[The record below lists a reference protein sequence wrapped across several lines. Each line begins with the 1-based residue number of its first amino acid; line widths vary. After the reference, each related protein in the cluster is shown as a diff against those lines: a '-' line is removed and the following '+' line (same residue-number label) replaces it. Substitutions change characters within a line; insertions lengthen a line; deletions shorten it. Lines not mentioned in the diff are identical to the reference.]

1 MIVHKNQDSCLDS
14 GGAGPGSCGRE
25 AQEGRGYTPAY
36 NWLTLLQ
43 AETNSIV
50 TQLHSNWKKKKVG
63 GEDSDQQ
70 VDAGARPQS
79 EMQCVLSTAF
89 TRTSEVTNKNKRRL
103 RDTSEMNLKWES
115 NISDVLYK
123 FTSQENFEDKV
134 ES

>member
-1 MIVHKNQDSCLDS
+1 
-14 GGAGPGSCGRE
+14 
-25 AQEGRGYTPAY
+25 
-36 NWLTLLQ
+36 
-43 AETNSIV
+43 
-50 TQLHSNWKKKKVG
+50 
-63 GEDSDQQ
+63 
-70 VDAGARPQS
+70 
-79 EMQCVLSTAF
+79 MQCVLSTAF